1 MFVHGASLY
10 RDALPDDGKRLL
22 QSRRAVDDEE
32 LRSPQT
38 TLDQV
43 VEDRAP
49 SFRAFSAHALDRQQH
64 FWPSARTPMTTS
76 SEIVVAFRSSRT
88 RTTNR

>member
-1 MFVHGASLY
+1 MQALGRVGEQIPVFVHGASLY
-10 RDALPDDGKRLL
+10 RYALPDGGKRLL

-49 SFRAFSAHALDRQQH
+49 GFRAFSAHALDRKQH
-64 FWPSARTPMTTS
+64 LLAVGTH
-76 SEIVVAFRSSRT
+76 ADDD
-88 RTTNR
+88 

>member
-1 MFVHGASLY
+1 MQALGRVGEQIPMFVHGASLY

-64 FWPSARTPMTTS
+64 LLA
-76 SEIVVAFRSSRT
+76 VGAHADDD
-88 RTTNR
+88 